1 MIDDDYEKLK
11 REIVFE
17 KAAKAIK
24 EDPKNWI
31 KQLEDI
37 GFAYFDDGDGDEEEL
52 EEKLAKPENSNQKL
66 LVNYFEGDM
75 ELSDQM
81 LDAFLTE
88 KDSDSPNYPLF
99 RKYFKS
105 GNENLKRMIILGLKR
120 SPADIG
126 LLSDLAFFH
135 EFKNILSALIEYYLI
150 ACDHEQNLKNFEQ
163 LALQFYYDT
172 DPDGFD
178 ALYELSEKYG
188 PDSDKGKIVREILRR
203 QESEPD
209 SINF

>member
-17 KAAKAIK
+17 KVAKAIK

-31 KQLEDI
+31 KQVED
-37 GFAYFDDGDGDEEEL
+37 L
-52 EEKLAKPENSNQKL
+52 
-66 LVNYFEGDM
+66 
-75 ELSDQM
+75 
-81 LDAFLTE
+81 
-88 KDSDSPNYPLF
+88 
-99 RKYFKS
+99 
-105 GNENLKRMIILGLKR
+105 
-120 SPADIG
+120 G
-126 LLSDLAFFH
+126 LLSDLSFFH
-135 EFKNILSALIEYYLI
+135 EFKNILSELIGNYLI

-188 PDSDKGKIVREILRR
+188 PDSDKGRIVREILRR

-209 SINF
+209 SIDF

>member
-1 MIDDDYEKLK
+1 MIDDDYEKIK

-17 KAAKAIK
+17 KNAKAIK

-31 KQLEDI
+31 KQLED
-37 GFAYFDDGDGDEEEL
+37 
-52 EEKLAKPENSNQKL
+52 
-66 LVNYFEGDM
+66 
-75 ELSDQM
+75 
-81 LDAFLTE
+81 
-88 KDSDSPNYPLF
+88 
-99 RKYFKS
+99 
-105 GNENLKRMIILGLKR
+105 
-120 SPADIG
+120 
-126 LLSDLAFFH
+126 LLS
-135 EFKNILSALIEYYLI
+135 ELIGYYLI

-188 PDSDKGKIVREILRR
+188 LDSGKGKIVREILRR

-209 SINF
+209 SIDF